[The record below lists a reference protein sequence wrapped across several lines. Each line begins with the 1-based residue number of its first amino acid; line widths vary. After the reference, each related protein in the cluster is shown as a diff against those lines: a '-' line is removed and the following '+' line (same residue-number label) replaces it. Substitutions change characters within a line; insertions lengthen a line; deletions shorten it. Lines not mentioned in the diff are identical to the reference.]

1 MAAVTV
7 LTSGRIDLSRLERQL
22 AREGLITTHREGGLR
37 VSDDRQSSVVDT
49 SMAIMDGVSDEVF
62 DQAVRLMGRSPRA
75 GLTCVFDGP
84 VGRSEAWP
92 TIVDIARAV
101 ARVAP
106 LAVLDDH
113 AGTIY
118 LVHIDRGLIDLDEYE
133 ELRTRS
139 KANSLLRRLFGD

>member
-1 MAAVTV
+1 M
-7 LTSGRIDLSRLERQL
+7 
-22 AREGLITTHREGGLR
+22 
-37 VSDDRQSSVVDT
+37 
-49 SMAIMDGVSDEVF
+49 
-62 DQAVRLMGRSPRA
+62 
-75 GLTCVFDGP
+75 FDGP

-92 TIVDIARAV
+92 TVVDIARVV

-118 LVHIDRGLIDLDEYE
+118 LIHTDRGLIGLDEYE
-133 ELRTRS
+133 EVRTRS

>member
-1 MAAVTV
+1 
-7 LTSGRIDLSRLERQL
+7 
-22 AREGLITTHREGGLR
+22 
-37 VSDDRQSSVVDT
+37 
-49 SMAIMDGVSDEVF
+49 MAIMDGVSDEVF
-62 DQAVRLMGRSPRA
+62 DQAVQLMGRSPRA

-92 TIVDIARAV
+92 TVVDIARAV